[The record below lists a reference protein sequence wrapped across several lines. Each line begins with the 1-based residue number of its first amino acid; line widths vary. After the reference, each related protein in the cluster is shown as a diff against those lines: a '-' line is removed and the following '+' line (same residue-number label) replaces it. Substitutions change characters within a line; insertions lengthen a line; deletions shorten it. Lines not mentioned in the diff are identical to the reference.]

1 MMNVNINVNDS
12 AGADIDFD
20 FDFNA
25 DVVPPLLQL
34 YAFRTGFTSSGN

>member
-1 MMNVNINVNDS
+1 MMNVKINVNDS

-20 FDFNA
+20 FNA
-25 DVVPPLLQL
+25 DVVPPLLRL

>member
-20 FDFNA
+20 FNA
-25 DVVPPLLQL
+25 DVVPPLLEL

>member
-20 FDFNA
+20 FNA
-25 DVVPPLLQL
+25 DVVLPLLQL

>member
-12 AGADIDFD
+12 AGADID